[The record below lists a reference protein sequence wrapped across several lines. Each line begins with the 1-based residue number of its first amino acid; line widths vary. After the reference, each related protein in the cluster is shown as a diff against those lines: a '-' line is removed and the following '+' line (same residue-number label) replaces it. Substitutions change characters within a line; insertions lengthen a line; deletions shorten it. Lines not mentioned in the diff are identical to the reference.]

1 MTFYCHTPG
10 PRWAERIYEGAK
22 TRIPGSHWVGR
33 LQAEV
38 YEHEMGSHVE
48 EKALEALEIYE
59 GNLGLHGEGKV
70 PEAVYMRDAGPH
82 SEEKDPVAV

>member
-1 MTFYCHTPG
+1 
-10 PRWAERIYEGAK
+10 
-22 TRIPGSHWVGR
+22 
-33 LQAEV
+33 
-38 YEHEMGSHVE
+38 MGYHVE

-82 SEEKDPVAV
+82 GEEKDPVAV